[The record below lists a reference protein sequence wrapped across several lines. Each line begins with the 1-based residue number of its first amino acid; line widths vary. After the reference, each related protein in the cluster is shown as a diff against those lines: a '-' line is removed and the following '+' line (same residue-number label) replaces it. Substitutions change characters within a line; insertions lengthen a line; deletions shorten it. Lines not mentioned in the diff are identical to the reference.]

1 MTMRDKRSRIDA
13 RWQTLQPG
21 WGKDHSSELRSLYEV
36 LQDDE
41 EIEALVSCTWGPGS
55 VFREGASRM
64 DRMRRNKGVALVTRE
79 RVVMLKGA
87 SFGPNLVTEMP
98 LETVTSVDYDG
109 AAGDGVTII
118 GLSLSNWLGND
129 DARGINKIAEVRDGQ
144 APRFAEKVQDTKA
157 NPPPPLGS
165 NFEEPSASTN
175 AGPDFVRTP
184 AVQYAAMGKAER
196 IDAQWR
202 KRSTMWGRNE
212 PNLLERAIAVLKSN
226 ITGEKTDV
234 YPGERRMLH
243 EILEDDES
251 IEYWMGGRWG
261 PADEFDTIAGA
272 VTRVAMSAAVG
283 AALGHPVGRAQR
295 FAPDVHNGVV
305 VATDRKVVMLNSG
318 MVTQTIVEI
327 PYEGLQVAYNEGL
340 ITSGIK
346 FWGSTDEEYAY
357 YFDHNG
363 KAKLRPRAR
372 PLFNA
377 VRTHAGSAQDGS
389 GT

>member
-1 MTMRDKRSRIDA
+1 MVMQDKRSRIDA

-21 WGKDHSSELRSLYEV
+21 WGKDHSSELRPLYEV

-41 EIEALVSCTWGPGS
+41 EIEALVSRTWGPGS
-55 VFREGASRM
+55 VFREDAGRM

-87 SFGPNLVTEMP
+87 SFGPHLVTEMP
-98 LETVTSVDYDG
+98 LETITSVDYDG
-109 AAGDGVTII
+109 AGDGLSIV

-129 DARGINKIAEVRDGQ
+129 DARGINKITEVRDGQ
-144 APRFAEKVQDTKA
+144 ARRFAEKVQDTKA
-157 NPPPPLGS
+157 NPPPLLGS

-175 AGPDFVRTP
+175 AAPDFGRKA
-184 AVQYAAMGKAER
+184 AVQYAAMGKTER

-202 KRSTMWGRNE
+202 ERSTMWGRNE
-212 PNLLERAIAVLKSN
+212 PNPLERIVAVLMSN
-226 ITGEKTDV
+226 LSGEKTDV

-261 PADEFDTIAGA
+261 PADEFDTIAQA
-272 VTRVAMSAAVG
+272 VTRAAVSTALG
-283 AALGHPVGRAQR
+283 AALGHPVGGAQR
-295 FAPDVHNGVV
+295 FAPEVHNGVV
-305 VATDRKVVMLNSG
+305 VATDRRVVMLNSG
-318 MVTQTIVEI
+318 MVTQTVVEI

-363 KAKLRPRAR
+363 KAKLRPRTR
-372 PLFNA
+372 PLFNV
-377 VRTHAGSAQDGS
+377 VRTHASSAQDGS